1 LSLLAADLR
10 RRARGRA
17 DRCRGA
23 GRGLGDGHHGL
34 EKLTKYERAA
44 GSFKGWLLHITRWRI
59 ADQFRKRAPAA
70 LRVSGAQVYL
80 VRHRLSGLVKKA
92 VTAVEKQR

>member
-1 LSLLAADLR
+1 MSDADAQDIVQEVMLSVFKSLPEYQR
-10 RRARGRA
+10 Q
-17 DRCRGA
+17 A
-23 GRGLGDGHHGL
+23 GS
-34 EKLTKYERAA
+34 
-44 GSFKGWLLHITRWRI
+44 SFKGWLLHITRWRI